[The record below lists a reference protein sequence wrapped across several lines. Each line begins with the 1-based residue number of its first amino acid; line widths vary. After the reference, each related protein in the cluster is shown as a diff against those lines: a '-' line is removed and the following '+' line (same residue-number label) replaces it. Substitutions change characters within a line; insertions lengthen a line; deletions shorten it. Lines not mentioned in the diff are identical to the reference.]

1 MSVHHFAMP
10 SGSLLAGNP
19 RWLLLALVSL
29 AGNSLYSKES
39 LTGVRT
45 RATTISGSPNQT
57 RERRANGCGTTVEAE
72 AVATPTGLRTR
83 RRLWIWGVTSPAAPR
98 GIGSLAGKLAVC
110 PCVGCE
116 EKKKSENK
124 KNKNTNKKER
134 KKKNMIDK
142 TKDEGRGKKRRQ
154 RRGKGRKNALSLC
167 LKRRDNGTH

>member
-57 RERRANGCGTTVEAE
+57 TERGANGCGTTVEAE

-83 RRLWIWGVTSPAAPR
+83 RRSWIWGVTSPAAPR

-110 PCVGCE
+110 PCVGFVVGFPVHGGTASSSVGE
-116 EKKKSENK
+116 VYVGADGSVVEFLRWTEVVGEWRS
-124 KNKNTNKKER
+124 
-134 KKKNMIDK
+134 
-142 TKDEGRGKKRRQ
+142 
-154 RRGKGRKNALSLC
+154 SLGGV
-167 LKRRDNGTH
+167 LGLR

>member
-1 MSVHHFAMP
+1 MLNLAAIHMSVHHFAMP

-57 RERRANGCGTTVEAE
+57 TERGANGCGTTVEAE

-83 RRLWIWGVTSPAAPR
+83 RRSWIWGVTSPAAPR

-116 EKKKSENK
+116 EKKKVK
-124 KNKNTNKKER
+124 IRRIRIRIRKKER
-134 KKKNMIDK
+134 EKK
-142 TKDEGRGKKRRQ
+142 
-154 RRGKGRKNALSLC
+154 
-167 LKRRDNGTH
+167 

>member
-57 RERRANGCGTTVEAE
+57 TERRANGCGTTVEAE

-83 RRLWIWGVTSPAAPR
+83 RRSWIWGVTSPAAPR

-116 EKKKSENK
+116 EKKSENK

-134 KKKNMIDK
+134 KKNMIDE
-142 TKDEGRGKKRRQ
+142 TKDERRGKKRRQ

>member
-1 MSVHHFAMP
+1 MLNLAAIHMSVHHFAMP

-19 RWLLLALVSL
+19 RWLLLALVSW

-57 RERRANGCGTTVEAE
+57 TERRANGCGTTVEAE

-83 RRLWIWGVTSPAAPR
+83 RRSWIWGVTSPAAPR

-116 EKKKSENK
+116 KKKK
-124 KNKNTNKKER
+124 VKIRRIRIRIRKKER
-134 KKKNMIDK
+134 KK
-142 TKDEGRGKKRRQ
+142 T
-154 RRGKGRKNALSLC
+154 
-167 LKRRDNGTH
+167 